1 MAKAKKHN
9 YLGVDL
15 GNSSVK
21 IVELNDEG
29 GRPRLV
35 TYGFTER
42 STDIIKSDSL
52 ESQKEMVRIL
62 KEVLKRSR
70 VSTVKTVAA
79 LPSFSVFSSIISLPF
94 MSKKDLVSAVRW
106 EAKKFVPMPLE
117 EMILDWE
124 VLKEIVAPPEKKKQ
138 VTLQE
143 SLQGEKKEEIEEKK
157 EKKEDKETKKA
168 TLKVLLTAAPKN
180 LVSRYVQIFK
190 ECDLELVGLE
200 TEAFAL
206 ERALVGNDKS
216 PIMLIDIG
224 ALSTSIIVFKE
235 SVPLLNRSIDVGGVT
250 ITNTI
255 ANALNIDPGRADQFK
270 RDYGLSLSNEG
281 RIPEAIK
288 FVINSI
294 VNEVKY
300 VINIYQHQNNEPIE
314 KIIFAGGSSFLTNLP
329 DYFSNIFR
337 LKAYIGDP
345 WSRVIYPL
353 ELKPILEEI
362 GPRFA
367 VSIGLAMREI
377 I

>member
-1 MAKAKKHN
+1 MASMKGRKHN

-15 GNSSVK
+15 GNSSIK
-21 IVELNDEG
+21 IVELRDEG

-35 TYGFTER
+35 TYGFAER

-70 VSTVKTVAA
+70 VTTTKTVAA

-94 MSKKDLVSAVRW
+94 MAKKDLVSAVRW

-124 VLKEIVAPPEKKKQ
+124 VLKEIVALPEKKKEAP
-138 VTLQE
+138 LARPP
-143 SLQGEKKEEIEEKK
+143 KEESKEEKK
-157 EKKEDKETKKA
+157 AGKETKKT

-180 LVSRYVQIFK
+180 LVTRYVQIFK

-235 SVPLLNRSIDVGGVT
+235 SVPLMNRSIDVGGET

-255 ANALNIDPGRADQFK
+255 ANALNIDPSRAEQFK

-294 VNEVKY
+294 VNEIKY
-300 VINIYQHQNNEPIE
+300 VINIYQHQSNEPIE
-314 KIIFAGGSSFLTNLP
+314 KIIFAGGSAFLTNLP
-329 DYFSNIFR
+329 NYFSDIFH